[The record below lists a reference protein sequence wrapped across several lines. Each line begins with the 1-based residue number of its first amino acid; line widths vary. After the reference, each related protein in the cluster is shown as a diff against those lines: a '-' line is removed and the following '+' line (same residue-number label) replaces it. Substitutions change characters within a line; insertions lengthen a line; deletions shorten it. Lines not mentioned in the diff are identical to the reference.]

1 MYHNKTMKAM
11 NKKTVLIVTPPL
23 TSPAIPSLTGA
34 FAAGCFLREAIN
46 AVIYDVNL
54 DFFADHVFSK
64 KMIDFFKSESFYDPE
79 KYFLARNQI
88 DDLLLLYSAA
98 FYSSRIRWSLLP
110 GSVMDESQ
118 NQLFILF
125 CHEKLDLMLKQVLPK
140 AVILALDSENQVFG
154 ANTIIHYIKR
164 IFPEIQTIVLA
175 SKNQAEDNTPAA
187 DHRFSLQN
195 LPFFLKWINT
205 TWKRKNQ
212 DTHVEPDFS
221 MFPLKKYLAPELI
234 LPLQTCF
241 FKDMFS
247 FWDFV
252 AKLKKKYGAKGFLFA
267 DQLSSFESF
276 LKKNELPDV
285 FFGVHADMED
295 LDKAYTGNEDQNLF
309 ALGMTLIQWK
319 SLEKKEPSKIER
331 LWDLSRQG
339 VWNHVNLT
347 DHTCSA
353 IKNDWLR
360 FISLNPNIA
369 HSYENLIGNG
379 PDGKP
384 DLTGMDPCL
393 QAYSGVK
400 QLAGEPFWKFL
411 SDPAHLLLYLK
422 RHGKKNIF
430 CLRADRTNET
440 LISLGRNITF
450 HFRKPDELLPG
461 FLDEICA
468 MVEAGGS
475 VDTAYV
481 RYNLERAYLIGY
493 AEENGI
499 IVGNSSL
506 KHPREEFI
514 QKLNT
519 ITGFDFNHFVERG
532 YTSVRPEY
540 RALGVGARLLE
551 GLTKRA
557 GQFKIFSIISEDNT
571 ATHKIAKKNKT
582 KKIAVYYSEKIGKK
596 LSIWMPE
603 HMIEKDWDFKL

>member
-23 TSPAIPSLTGA
+23 TSPAIPSFTGA
-34 FAAGCFLREAIN
+34 FAAGYFLREAIN
-46 AVIYDVNL
+46 AVIYDANL
-54 DFFADHVFSK
+54 EFFVEHLFST
-64 KMIDFFKSESFYDPE
+64 DFFKSESFYDPE
-79 KYFLARNQI
+79 KYLLARNQI

-98 FYSSRIRWSLLP
+98 FYSSRIRWSFLP
-110 GSVMDESQ
+110 GSVIDESQ
-118 NQLFILF
+118 NPFFISF
-125 CHEKLDLMLKQVLPK
+125 CHEKLDLLLKQVLPK
-140 AVILALDSENQVFG
+140 VVILALDSETQVSG

-164 IFPEIQTIVLA
+164 IFPEIQTVVLQN
-175 SKNQAEDNTPAA
+175 KNHGGNNTPAA

-195 LPFFLKWINT
+195 PSLFLKWINT

-221 MFPLKKYLAPELI
+221 MFPLKEYLTPELI
-234 LPLQTCF
+234 LPLQTGL
-241 FKDMFS
+241 FKDIFS

-252 AKLKKKYGAKGFLFA
+252 AKLKEKYGAKGFLFE
-267 DQLSSFESF
+267 DQLSSFEIL
-276 LKKNELPDV
+276 LKKKELPEL
-285 FFGVHADMED
+285 FFGVHADMEN
-295 LDKAYTGNEDQNLF
+295 LDKTYTGNEDQNLF
-309 ALGMTLIQWK
+309 SSGTTLIQWK
-319 SLEKKEPSKIER
+319 SLEKKEPSKIKR
-331 LWDLSRQG
+331 LWDLSKQG
-339 VWNHVNLT
+339 IWNHVNLT

-369 HSYENLIGNG
+369 HSYENSFGNMS
-379 PDGKP
+379 DGKP
-384 DLTGMDPCL
+384 DLTDMDPSL
-393 QAYSGVK
+393 RAYSGVK

-422 RHGKKNIF
+422 YHGKKNLF
-430 CLRADRTNET
+430 CLRADRANET
-440 LISLGRNITF
+440 LISLGSSITF

-475 VDTAYV
+475 VDTEYV

-514 QKLNT
+514 QRLDT
-519 ITGFDFNHFVERG
+519 ITGLDFNHFVERG

-557 GQFKIFSIISEDNT
+557 GQYKIFSIISEDNT

-596 LSIWMPE
+596 LGIWMPE
-603 HMIEKDWDFKL
+603 HMIEKDWEIKL

>member
-23 TSPAIPSLTGA
+23 ISPAIPSFTGA
-34 FAAGCFLREAIN
+34 FAAGCFLREDLDAI
-46 AVIYDVNL
+46 IYDANL
-54 DFFADHVFSK
+54 EFFADHVFSK
-64 KMIDFFKSESFYDPE
+64 KVIDFFKSESFYDPE
-79 KYFLARNQI
+79 KYLIARNQI

-98 FYSSRIRWSLLP
+98 FYPSRIRWSFLP
-110 GSVMDESQ
+110 GSVIDESQ
-118 NQLFILF
+118 NQLFISF

-140 AVILALDSENQVFG
+140 VVILALDSETQVSG

-164 IFPEIQTIVLA
+164 IFPEIQTIVLQ
-175 SKNQAEDNTPAA
+175 NNNHGRNNTPAA

-195 LPFFLKWINT
+195 PSLFLKWINI

-221 MFPLKKYLAPELI
+221 LFPLKEYLTPELI
-234 LPLQTCF
+234 LPLQACF
-241 FKDMFS
+241 FKDAFS

-252 AKLKKKYGAKGFLFA
+252 AKMKDKFGAKGFLFE
-267 DQLSSFESF
+267 DTLFSFELF
-276 LKKNELPDV
+276 LKKKEFSDL
-285 FFGVHADMED
+285 FFGVKAVMED
-295 LDKAYTGNEDQNLF
+295 LDTIYHGNESQNLF
-309 ALGMTLIQWK
+309 SSGMTLIQLK
-319 SLEKKEPSKIER
+319 SLGEKGPSEVKS
-331 LWDLSRQG
+331 LWDLSKQG
-339 VWNHVNLT
+339 IWNHVNLT
-347 DHTCSA
+347 ALKDSA

-369 HSYENLIGNG
+369 HSYENLIGNWS
-379 PDGKP
+379 DGKP
-384 DLTGMDPCL
+384 DLIGMDPSL

-400 QLAGEPFWKFL
+400 QLAGESFWKFL

-422 RHGKKNIF
+422 LHGKKNLF
-430 CLRADRTNET
+430 CLRADRVNET
-440 LISLGRNITF
+440 LILLGSSTTF

-461 FLDEICA
+461 FIDEICA

-506 KHPREEFI
+506 KHPRKEFI
-514 QKLNT
+514 QRLNT
-519 ITGFDFNHFVERG
+519 ITGLDFNHFVERG

-557 GQFKIFSIISEDNT
+557 GQFKIYSIISEDNT

-596 LSIWMPE
+596 LGIWMPE
-603 HMIEKDWDFKL
+603 HMIEKDWEIKL